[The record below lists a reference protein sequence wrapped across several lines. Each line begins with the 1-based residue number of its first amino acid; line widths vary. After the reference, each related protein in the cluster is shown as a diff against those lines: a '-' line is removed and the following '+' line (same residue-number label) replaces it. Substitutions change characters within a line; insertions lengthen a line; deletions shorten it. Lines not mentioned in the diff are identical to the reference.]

1 MANLRAFA
9 AKSCRPSAIRT
20 RSPRHEPAPAPDRA
34 SLDPAAQAVWDR
46 IAAGARGGVG
56 GPFTALI
63 RSPELCSRVEQLGV
77 FIRYECSVPMRLREL
92 GSSASA
98 STGGPTTNGSPM
110 RRSQR
115 SRACRRRDRRGRR
128 RGERIPFD
136 APADA
141 AVVGFTRALLR
152 TGRVPE
158 AEFAA
163 AQALLGD
170 RGTVELT
177 GLVGYYSLLAMQ
189 LNTFEV
195 APPPTVP
202 IPWR

>member
-1 MANLRAFA
+1 MSRLPQLRREA
-9 AKSCRPSAIRT
+9 
-20 RSPRHEPAPAPDRA
+20 
-34 SLDPAAQAVWDR
+34 LDPAAQAVWDR
-46 IAAGARGGVG
+46 IASGARGGVG

-63 RSPELCSRVEQLGV
+63 LSPELCSRVEQLGV

-92 GSSASA
+92 AILCVGQHWQADYEWFA
-98 STGGPTTNGSPM
+98 HAPIAATQGVPAAVIAAGGES
-110 RRSQR
+110 
-115 SRACRRRDRRGRR
+115 
-128 RGERIPFD
+128 IPFD

-141 AVVGFTRALLR
+141 VVVGFVRALLR
-152 TGRVPE
+152 TGRVPD

-163 AQALLGD
+163 AQALLGQKA
-170 RGTVELT
+170 TVELT

>member
-1 MANLRAFA
+1 M
-9 AKSCRPSAIRT
+9 T
-20 RSPRHEPAPAPDRA
+20 RLPEPRREA
-34 SLDPAAQAVWDR
+34 LDPTAQAVWDR
-46 IAAGARGGVG
+46 IASGARGGVG

-63 RSPELCSRVEQLGV
+63 LSPELCSRVEQLGV

-92 GSSASA
+92 AILCVGQHWKADYEWFAHAPIAAKQGVPEAVITAIGSGAD
-98 STGGPTTNGSPM
+98 SP
-110 RRSQR
+110 
-115 SRACRRRDRRGRR
+115 
-128 RGERIPFD
+128 PFD
-136 APADA
+136 AAADA
-141 AVVGFTRALLR
+141 VVVGFVRALLR
-152 TGRVPE
+152 TGQVPD

-189 LNTFEV
+189 LNTFQV

>member
-1 MANLRAFA
+1 MSRLPQLRREA
-9 AKSCRPSAIRT
+9 
-20 RSPRHEPAPAPDRA
+20 
-34 SLDPAAQAVWDR
+34 LDPAAQAVWDR
-46 IAAGARGGVG
+46 IASGARGGVG

-63 RSPELCSRVEQLGV
+63 LSPELCSRVEQLGV

-92 GSSASA
+92 AILCVGQHWQADYEWFA
-98 STGGPTTNGSPM
+98 HAPIAATQGVPAAVIAAVGAGGES
-110 RRSQR
+110 
-115 SRACRRRDRRGRR
+115 
-128 RGERIPFD
+128 IPFD

-141 AVVGFTRALLR
+141 VVVGFVRALLR
-152 TGRVPE
+152 TGRVPD

-163 AQALLGD
+163 AQALLGQKA
-170 RGTVELT
+170 TVELT